1 MMISFFIAFINFLR
15 ETKDAAM
22 RKGRQAYTVLLIIT
36 DGIINDVELTKQ
48 ALKEGSLMP
57 LSVVIIGVGNANFSA
72 MQFLDDFMINTQ
84 PPARD
89 IVQFVQFS
97 KHAHDRSSLT
107 AATLEEIPQQL
118 VNYFS
123 RRNIQPL
130 PMLSSSQLNIN
141 PDPYNEDIDID
152 LSLEFK
158 GEDDIVVTGNVPFI
172 DQTSY
177 VLPPPTASP
186 SLAVQPMQYSQ
197 GSGVP
202 SAPYA
207 SQTQQYSSA
216 PSYVASVPA
225 PPPSASYAHQPQ
237 LYSSPS
243 CGGAVNTQPPTAAF
257 TAPSMVRVQVPPGVQ
272 PGQQVQLQNPQTGQ
286 LMCATV
292 PQGAAPGSFFDVS
305 F

>member
-48 ALKEGSLMP
+48 ALMEGSLTP

-225 PPPSASYAHQPQ
+225 PPPSASYAHQTQ
-237 LYSSPS
+237 QYSSPS
-243 CGGAVNTQPPTAAF
+243 CGGAMNTQPPTAAF
-257 TAPSMVRVQVPPGVQ
+257 TAPSMVRVQVSISQKIPPQ
-272 PGQQVQLQNPQTGQ
+272 
-286 LMCATV
+286 
-292 PQGAAPGSFFDVS
+292 
-305 F
+305 